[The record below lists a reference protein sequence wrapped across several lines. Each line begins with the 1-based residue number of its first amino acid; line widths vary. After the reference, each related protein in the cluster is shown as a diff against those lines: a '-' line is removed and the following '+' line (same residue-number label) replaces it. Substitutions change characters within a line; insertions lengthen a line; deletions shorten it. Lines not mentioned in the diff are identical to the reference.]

1 MLKSKFIK
9 TSLFLISSSLI
20 SIPAIAD
27 NHDYTNDSIQKTMDN
42 VADDV
47 ANIPSLT
54 TVKAKFAAD
63 SLLNPFD
70 IKVSMEDR
78 TAVLSGKVDT
88 DMQFDRAVYLTS
100 SVEGIDDVNTDGLSV
115 KDSKH
120 PVDDMMITGK
130 VKGALIKAALLNEK
144 EVDVWPFKIETQN
157 GEVFVQGEAK
167 SQTIKDNVLNV
178 IRNVNGVKSVRE
190 NITIKAQ
197 DDAEINMNSNMGR
210 DDSVNYSND
219 EDME

>member
-1 MLKSKFIK
+1 M
-9 TSLFLISSSLI
+9 
-20 SIPAIAD
+20 
-27 NHDYTNDSIQKTMDN
+27 M
-42 VADDV
+42 
-47 ANIPSLT
+47 
-54 TVKAKFAAD
+54 
-63 SLLNPFD
+63 
-70 IKVSMEDR
+70 R
-78 TAVLSGKVDT
+78 
-88 DMQFDRAVYLTS
+88 
-100 SVEGIDDVNTDGLSV
+100 
-115 KDSKH
+115 
-120 PVDDMMITGK
+120 MMITGK